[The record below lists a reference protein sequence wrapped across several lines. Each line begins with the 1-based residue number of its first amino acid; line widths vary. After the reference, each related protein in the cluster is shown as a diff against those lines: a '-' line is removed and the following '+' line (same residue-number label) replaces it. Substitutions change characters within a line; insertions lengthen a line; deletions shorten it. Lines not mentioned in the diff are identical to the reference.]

1 MPKALACRRAETDRI
16 CYVFGV
22 DSLNEIRNRAKMVG
36 QQQALR
42 APLRRFVPQRVDPM
56 SGLWRLLLWG
66 GIATSALL
74 IAVLAG
80 RGDTGSERAA
90 AAVSSLGG
98 GASLVRP
105 DGPAAPQKFDAA
117 AEARRLAEAVHG
129 LQAENEQLKTRLAAV
144 EHSMD
149 DITGSITKE
158 IEAVKAAAAERT
170 WPTDDPPVPATPAV
184 IASVVQ
190 PEVPPPS
197 GVATPLPPNPLTPPA
212 RSADGGAPPVQYA
225 IDIGSAL
232 NIQALRARWMGI
244 HSAHPDLFDGLQAV
258 ATLKELP
265 RSNKDELRLVVGPLP
280 DADAAARLCATLASY
295 RVFCQPAIYDKQH
308 LALQ

>member
-1 MPKALACRRAETDRI
+1 MI
-16 CYVFGV
+16 
-22 DSLNEIRNRAKMVG
+22 G

-42 APLRRFVPQRVDPM
+42 APLRRFVPQRADPM

-66 GIATSALL
+66 GMATSALL

-90 AAVSSLGG
+90 AAVVSLGG
-98 GASLVRP
+98 GAPLIRP
-105 DGPAAPQKFDAA
+105 DGPTPQKFDAE
-117 AEARRLAEAVHG
+117 AEARRLAEAVRG
-129 LQAENEQLKTRLAAV
+129 LRAENEELKTRLAAV

-149 DITGSITKE
+149 DVTGSIGKE
-158 IEAVKAAAAERT
+158 IEAVKAAAAERA
-170 WPTDDPPVPATPAV
+170 WPTDDPPTPATPAV

-197 GVATPLPPNPLTPPA
+197 GVASPLPPNPLAPA
-212 RSADGGAPPVQYA
+212 AKSTDPGARPVQYG
-225 IDIGSAL
+225 IDIGSGL
-232 NIQALRARWMGI
+232 SIQALRARWMGI
-244 HSAHPDLFDGLQAV
+244 RSAHPDLFDGLQAV

-280 DADAAARLCATLASY
+280 DAESAVRLCASLASY
-295 RVFCQPAIYDKQH
+295 RVFCQPAIFDKQH